1 MHKICNSHSER
12 SYVGNFLKILS
23 DEAFKDENETTALML
38 QLTVS
43 RVCVYNLRL
52 FKSSLEA
59 QGQTGD
65 TVAQSGVDCM
75 VCREQL

>member
-1 MHKICNSHSER
+1 M
-12 SYVGNFLKILS
+12 GNFLKILS

-43 RVCVYNLRL
+43 RVCVYDLWL
-52 FKSSLEA
+52 FKSPLEA

-65 TVAQSGVDCM
+65 TVAQSGVDSM